1 MHLKYAFQF
10 GPETRFGRNYP
21 FTYQGVGLGYN
32 TFFNSA
38 EVGTPVALYVFQH
51 ARIAALTERLS
62 LDYEWNF
69 GLSFGWKP
77 FDEQTNPFNTV
88 VGSKINA
95 YINPGV
101 DGSTGVSHRGGA

>member
-1 MHLKYAFQF
+1 MPSSSAPKPVSAATT
-10 GPETRFGRNYP
+10 PSP
-21 FTYQGVGLGYN
+21 IKASDWVN

-69 GLSFGWKP
+69 GLSFG
-77 FDEQTNPFNTV
+77 
-88 VGSKINA
+88 
-95 YINPGV
+95 
-101 DGSTGVSHRGGA
+101 